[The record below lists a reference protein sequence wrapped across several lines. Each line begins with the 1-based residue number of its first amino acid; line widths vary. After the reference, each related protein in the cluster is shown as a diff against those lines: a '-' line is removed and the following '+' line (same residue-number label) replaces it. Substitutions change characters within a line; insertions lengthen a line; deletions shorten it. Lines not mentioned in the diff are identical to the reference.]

1 MNLNQSSMQDCS
13 SWLSDEAI
21 YLNHGTGSQAYL
33 RDQSSAEL
41 SEEFLREV
49 KKGGKGQSISQL
61 AKLGILNK
69 NSDLY
74 RQKCAQSTFYPFSIA
89 LE

>member
-1 MNLNQSSMQDCS
+1 MLQGAGGQGCQRDRSS
-13 SWLSDEAI
+13 
-21 YLNHGTGSQAYL
+21 T
-33 RDQSSAEL
+33 EL

-49 KKGGKGQSISQL
+49 KNGGKGQSISQL

-69 NSDLY
+69 KSDLY

-89 LE
+89 LD